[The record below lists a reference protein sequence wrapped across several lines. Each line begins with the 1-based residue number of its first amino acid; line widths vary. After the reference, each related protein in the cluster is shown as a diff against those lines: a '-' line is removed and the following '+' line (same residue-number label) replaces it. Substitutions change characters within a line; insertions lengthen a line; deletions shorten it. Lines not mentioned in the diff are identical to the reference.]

1 MSTLTFPMIPQ
12 FDRLTDAEAE
22 LMLCAPILVCILVA
36 GADGHIDRKEIK
48 EAIAVARK
56 QKESASVLSAFFTI
70 MAEDFEDKIKI
81 LIQSYPYEST
91 QRTPLIVEELQGLNQ
106 LWTKLD
112 RAFADAYYKML
123 KNLASRIASSSG
135 GLWGIKTVTQEEA
148 RYVALPMIAD
158 PGTI

>member
-1 MSTLTFPMIPQ
+1 MIPQ
-12 FDRLTDAEAE
+12 FDKLTDAEAE
-22 LMLCAPILVCILVA
+22 LMLRAPILVCILVA

-56 QKESASVLSAFFTI
+56 QKESASVLSGYFTI

-91 QRTPLIVEELQGLNQ
+91 QRTPLIVEELQGLNA

-112 RAFADAYYKML
+112 PAFATAYYKML
-123 KNLASRIASSSG
+123 KNLAGRIASSSG
-135 GLWGIKTVTQEEA
+135 GLLGMKRVSQEEA
-148 RYVALPMIAD
+148 RYAALPMIAD
-158 PGTI
+158 PGAN

>member
-1 MSTLTFPMIPQ
+1 MIPQ
-12 FDRLTDAEAE
+12 FDKLTDAEAE
-22 LMLCAPILVCILVA
+22 LMLRAPILVCILIA

-56 QKESASVLSAFFTI
+56 QKESASVLSGYFAI

-91 QRTPLIVEELQGLNQ
+91 QRTPLIVEELQSLNA
-106 LWTKLD
+106 LWLKLD
-112 RAFADAYYKML
+112 PGFASAYYTML

-135 GLWGIKTVTQEEA
+135 GLLGMKRISPEEA
-148 RYVALPMIAD
+148 RFAALPMLAD
-158 PGTI
+158 PGKS

>member
-1 MSTLTFPMIPQ
+1 MIPQ
-12 FDRLTDAEAE
+12 FNKLTDAEAE
-22 LMLCAPILVCILVA
+22 LILRAPILVCILVA

-56 QKESASVLSAFFTI
+56 QKESASVLSEYFAI

-91 QRTPLIVEELQGLNQ
+91 QRTPLIVEELQSLNGL
-106 LWTKLD
+106 WAKLD
-112 RAFADAYYKML
+112 QSFAVAYYKML

-135 GLWGIKTVTQEEA
+135 GLLGMKRVSSEEA
-148 RYVALPMIAD
+148 RFAALPMIVD

>member
-1 MSTLTFPMIPQ
+1 MIPQ
-12 FDRLTDAEAE
+12 FNRLTDAEAE
-22 LMLCAPILVCILVA
+22 LILRAPILVCILVA

-56 QKESASVLSAFFTI
+56 QKESASVLSGFFTI

-123 KNLASRIASSSG
+123 KNLASRVASSSG

-148 RYVALPMIAD
+148 RYVALPMIVD
-158 PGTI
+158 PGSI

>member
-12 FDRLTDAEAE
+12 FDKLTDAEGE
-22 LMLCAPILVCILVA
+22 LILRAPILVCILVA

-48 EAIAVARK
+48 EAMAVARK
-56 QKESASVLSAFFTI
+56 QKESASVLSGFFTI

-91 QRTPLIVEELQGLNQ
+91 RRTPLIVEELQSLNQ
-106 LWTKLD
+106 LWPKLD
-112 RAFADAYYKML
+112 RTFADAYYKML
-123 KNLASRIASSSG
+123 KNLANRIASSSG
-135 GLWGIKTVTQEEA
+135 GLWGIKTVTPEEA
-148 RYVALPMIAD
+148 RYAALSMIKD

>member
-1 MSTLTFPMIPQ
+1 MIPQ

-22 LMLCAPILVCILVA
+22 LMLRAPILVCILVA

-158 PGTI
+158 PSTI

>member
-1 MSTLTFPMIPQ
+1 MIPQ
-12 FDRLTDAEAE
+12 FSKLTDAEAE
-22 LMLCAPILVCILVA
+22 LIQRAPILVCILVA

-56 QKESASVLSAFFTI
+56 QKESASVLSEYFTI

-91 QRTPLIVEELQGLNQ
+91 QRTPLIVEELQSLNA
-106 LWTKLD
+106 LWSKLD
-112 RAFADAYYKML
+112 RNFAAAYYKML
-123 KNLASRIASSSG
+123 KTLASRIASSSG

-148 RYVALPMIAD
+148 RYAALPMIAD
-158 PGTI
+158 PGAI

>member
-1 MSTLTFPMIPQ
+1 MIPQ
-12 FDRLTDAEAE
+12 LDKLTDAEAE
-22 LMLCAPILVCILVA
+22 LILRAPVLVCILVA

-56 QKESASVLSAFFTI
+56 QKESASVLSGFFTI

-91 QRTPLIVEELQGLNQ
+91 QRTPLIVEELQSLNQ
-106 LWTKLD
+106 LWPKLD
-112 RAFADAYYKML
+112 RVFASAYYTML

-135 GLWGIKTVTQEEA
+135 GLLGMKRVSPEEA
-148 RYVALPMIAD
+148 RYAALPMIVD
-158 PGTI
+158 PGKS